1 MSFIP
6 LGQRLLVKV
15 QEEQEAKTA
24 SGIIIP
30 DNAKEKPQ
38 TAEVKAIS
46 KELKEDENC
55 EINEGDTVVYAKY
68 SGTEINV
75 DGEEYLVLECSDVLG
90 ILK

>member
-6 LGQRLLVKV
+6 LGQRVLVKTV
-15 QEEQEAKTA
+15 EEEAKTA

-30 DNAKEKPQ
+30 DNAKEKPLQ
-38 TAEVKAIS
+38 AEVKAVS

-55 EINEGDTVVYAKY
+55 ELKEGDTIVFAKY
-68 SGTEINV
+68 SGTEITL
-75 DGEEYLVLECSDVLG
+75 DGEDYLVLECSDVLG

>member
-6 LGQRLLVKV
+6 LGQRLLVKTV
-15 QEEQEAKTA
+15 EEEAKTA

-30 DNAKEKPQ
+30 DNAKEKPLQ
-38 TAEVKAIS
+38 AEVKAVS

-55 EINEGDTVVYAKY
+55 EINEGDTVVFAKY
-68 SGTEINV
+68 SGTEITL
-75 DGEEYLVLECSDVLG
+75 DGEEFLVLNCDDVLG